1 MEPALPPCSVDALL
15 FDVGGVL
22 IDVDFRLA
30 FDYWARCANVPVDQ
44 IAGRFRPDAAYE
56 AHERGEISSAEY
68 FSALRR
74 SLGIDLPDEQ
84 FAHGWCAIFRGAIP
98 GAGELLARLARVR
111 PVFLFSNTNALH
123 YERWTAQF
131 PELVAPVTRIICSQQ
146 IGLRKPA
153 VEAYEKVCSMIGV
166 APQRIAFFDD
176 LAENVEGARRAGLT
190 AFHVPSFDH
199 TRRAAAH
206 LLGPPADEDAGHAT
220 L

>member
-1 MEPALPPCSVDALL
+1 MPPCGVDALL

-22 IDVDFRLA
+22 IDVDFQLA
-30 FDYWARCANVPVDQ
+30 FEHWARCAQVPVEQ
-44 IAGRFRPDAAYE
+44 VTARFRPDAAYE
-56 AHERGEISSAEY
+56 AHERGEINSVEY
-68 FSALRR
+68 FSALRQ
-74 SLGIDLPDEQ
+74 SLGIDLPDDQ
-84 FAHGWCAIFRGAIP
+84 FAHGWCAIFRGVIP

-131 PELVAPVTRIICSQQ
+131 PELIAPVTRIICSQQ

>member
-1 MEPALPPCSVDALL
+1 MPPSSVDALL

-22 IDVDFRLA
+22 IEVDFRLA
-30 FDYWARCANVPVDQ
+30 FEHWARCANVPVEQ
-44 IAGRFRPDAAYE
+44 IAARFRPDAAYE
-56 AHERGEISSAEY
+56 AHERGEISGAEY
-68 FSALRR
+68 FSALRQ
-74 SLGIDLPDEQ
+74 SLGIDLPDDQ

-98 GAGELLARLARVR
+98 GAGELLARLARIR

-131 PELVAPVTRIICSQQ
+131 PELIAPVTRIICSQQ

-199 TRRAAAH
+199 TRRAAAR
-206 LLGPPADEDAGHAT
+206 LLGPPADDDAGHAT